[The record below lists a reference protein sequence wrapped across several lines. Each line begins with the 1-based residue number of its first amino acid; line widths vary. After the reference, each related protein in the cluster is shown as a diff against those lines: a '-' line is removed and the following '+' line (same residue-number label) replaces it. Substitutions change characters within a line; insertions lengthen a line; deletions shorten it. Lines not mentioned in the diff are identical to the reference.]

1 MEFEKMSKDQLISIL
16 NLVKSDLD
24 MLIKESKVSSK
35 RYQESSK
42 SESFP
47 YAYQVGYLQGR
58 IKTVQSTLGINEDE
72 D

>member
-1 MEFEKMSKDQLISIL
+1 
-16 NLVKSDLD
+16 
-24 MLIKESKVSSK
+24 VSSK

-58 IKTVQSTLGINEDE
+58 IKTVQSTLDINEDE